1 MGVKVTCNHLLLL
14 LFYTYFLAAWVG
26 DFSFPWFFSQ
36 GFPFTDIAEFHFTS
50 TVSPGSILGRVRRDH
65 KEKWKIETIQIQQ
78 EYSPSSERTFLFSYG
93 WELFQLSSLPWFSS
107 RTPKYIQQGPHFL
120 RGVRMRAGC
129 IQDSGAMRARRKHST
144 PLCSHQHSI
153 VYVHITRWLWQGNA
167 G

>member
-1 MGVKVTCNHLLLL
+1 MRVKVTCNHLLLL

-36 GFPFTDIAEFHFTS
+36 GFPFTDIAKFHFTS

-93 WELFQLSSLPWFSS
+93 WDCFSSLPCLGFPPELPNTFSKGHIS
-107 RTPKYIQQGPHFL
+107 SEVWEWGLDVFKI
-120 RGVRMRAGC
+120 RGLMRAG
-129 IQDSGAMRARRKHST
+129 RKHST

-153 VYVHITRWLWQGNA
+153 VYVHVTRLLWQGNA

>member
-1 MGVKVTCNHLLLL
+1 MRVKVTCNHLLLL

-36 GFPFTDIAEFHFTS
+36 GFPFTDIAKFHFTS

-93 WELFQLSSLPWFSS
+93 WDSFSSLPCLDFPPELQIHTVRATFPQRCENEGWMYS
-107 RTPKYIQQGPHFL
+107 RF
-120 RGVRMRAGC
+120 RGWWEQKGNILLLSVL
-129 IQDSGAMRARRKHST
+129 T
-144 PLCSHQHSI
+144 SI
-153 VYVHITRWLWQGNA
+153 ASFMFI
-167 G
+167 